1 MKTVKKSVSRQGFEK
16 PCEVVDSSPKYRTVY
31 QSKEDEWKEV
41 CAAEDALLQ
50 ERFRKNPKLKRQLAD
65 EEKRVSETAAKNEE
79 NMRWYRA
86 YIAACG
92 DGAGKSFT
100 TDPLTGGWRRTPAWF
115 AKAVGIFSLRVP
127 NGKQGNSIRL
137 AKQSISTAMAQALSM
152 RDSVFFHELAKA
164 IDGYT
169 KNKGLSHEANVL
181 RLAKELEVYPPSRKQ
196 VTTTDFLQRYKERF
210 KLVLDGRQLSRIA
223 KKHDIILLPGKAGR
237 PSKSRTT

>member
-1 MKTVKKSVSRQGFEK
+1 
-16 PCEVVDSSPKYRTVY
+16 
-31 QSKEDEWKEV
+31 
-41 CAAEDALLQ
+41 
-50 ERFRKNPKLKRQLAD
+50 
-65 EEKRVSETAAKNEE
+65 
-79 NMRWYRA
+79 
-86 YIAACG
+86 
-92 DGAGKSFT
+92 
-100 TDPLTGGWRRTPAWF
+100 
-115 AKAVGIFSLRVP
+115 
-127 NGKQGNSIRL
+127 
-137 AKQSISTAMAQALSM
+137 MAQALSM